1 VAKEQSEHMRD
12 ALAAAGNP
20 PDWLMFESEG
30 HGYYTI
36 EHRRE
41 FYTRLI
47 AFLNKHIGSEA
58 R

>member
-1 VAKEQSEHMRD
+1 MRD

-47 AFLNKHIGSEA
+47 AFLNKHIGSGA
-58 R
+58 H